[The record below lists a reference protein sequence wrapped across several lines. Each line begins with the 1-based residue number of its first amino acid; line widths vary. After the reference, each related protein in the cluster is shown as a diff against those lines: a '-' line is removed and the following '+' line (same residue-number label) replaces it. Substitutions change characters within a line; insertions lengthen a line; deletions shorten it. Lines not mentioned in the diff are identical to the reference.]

1 MKVNNLLV
9 SGFTLCMLSIIPQP
23 MEAQFFKKIGNML
36 EAVDKALGGDTS
48 KTIQQQKM
56 PRLIPL
62 K

>member
-36 EAVDKALGGDTS
+36 EAVDIKH
-48 KTIQQQKM
+48 
-56 PRLIPL
+56 
-62 K
+62 